1 MFSLRVSRS
10 TRFGGLEEESV
21 FTPLRPVNKQPASL
35 YDTFEGSSGFD
46 ENFPTSEYPHLPASR
61 CELFLLLLLLL
72 LRSFL
77 EARIYT

>member
-10 TRFGGLEEESV
+10 TGFGGLEEESVV

-46 ENFPTSEYPHLPASR
+46 ENFPTSEYPHLPAWR
-61 CELFLLLLLLL
+61 CELSLLLLL

-77 EARIYT
+77 EACIYT